1 MDEELKEILDQLKNA
16 VNDLTDVMGGTVT
29 TARKYNDAIKETTEL
44 QAEAGETLEEF
55 QKRVKEAIEK
65 QQKANEEKKKERE
78 LNQALNDVLRTSV
91 SGLSSFK
98 DALLDTKDGL
108 AKYSKTLDSVG
119 DAAIDL
125 GKNFGLLG
133 LAAGVAVKGLT
144 TLAGASLKQSE
155 ASLKFRDDI
164 TKMGGVGA
172 GTSSQL
178 LDLAQAAGVS
188 SKNLDILAKPMAGLQ
203 GGLRILGDTA
213 GQGAKAFLDM
223 TAVSA
228 ATRKEF
234 RRLGLTQEEL
244 IQSQADYVKLQMLSG
259 SNLRSEA
266 KDRESLRKSSLEYT
280 KNLVELAAISGT
292 DLETAKKNQE
302 FAAQQYAEV
311 LRTRQENM
319 KIDRLREQMSQ
330 ARTAAEKKA
339 IQEQID
345 GIKFQQESRKALGA
359 QAKELLGEKDA
370 AALMEAI
377 ATGITGPNAA
387 SLLTRGIN
395 PILIKRELESAKTEE
410 ERQKIISKNIQD
422 IAKKTNQNIEQMG
435 STLPFMEREAQER
448 LVGSQEGVVK
458 AGNILNQDLV
468 KGSKE
473 ARDAARAQAK
483 EGKDANA
490 DLAASMKELEIG
502 VQILLDN
509 LVQQFNPKLLFAT
522 VVIGGLA
529 TAAAAATLALRQ
541 LSMSGALGS
550 GKAAQTIGKG
560 AAQVGKGVSVKGMA
574 GGAVAGIGGMGLS
587 MAGQAVGG
595 KTGAAM
601 DIAGQGLSM
610 AGTGAMVGSMFGPL
624 GTAVGAAVG
633 GLAGLTMGYLQNKDA
648 LSSNTEEVDK
658 STEIANDFATYQK
671 EREQKLKE
679 SNEKLNEILKD
690 NSAALAKF
698 KDKLGTIS
706 DEEFERLINSTQGLS
721 ETLSDA
727 QKEALIAQ
735 RKEAQAPGAETVAA
749 DAAATEFKQIS
760 EELKFTSED
769 QKALDDKKRQ
779 IEMVQKDLFKA
790 QNYEERKRLENI
802 IKSLRDEKKV
812 LDEKKK
818 AEEEYNK
825 LERERVAKEK
835 EKQKERDATNKY
847 LADLAERSKAAAPPT
862 AAVAGSRGERGG
874 TRGRGRPAGSSAP
887 GAAPVTGGSS
897 GGASGGGAAPT
908 AGSVTRTGDPGAD
921 ASPTGSGGTD
931 IPRAKARGA
940 GGTMSDQETKEMIKQ
955 HEGVRYEPYKDSLG
969 LWTVGVGHLI
979 GDGRSLPPQYNRRF
993 SEEEVMSLFDK
1004 DYEKH
1009 KQQARQ
1015 NVPGF
1020 EKYDSMGQAAF
1031 IDLTFNMGPG
1041 WPKKFVNTSKK
1052 IEAGDTEGAARGL
1065 EDSLWY
1071 RQVASRGPKIVSMVE
1086 NATLKAKKGGIAS
1099 GPDSGYPAELHGKE
1113 AIIPLGS
1120 NSLFEKMAKMPAD
1133 NLEEAMSK
1141 LGMKENIAYSKF
1153 KKVSSEKLQEK
1164 IDELGNKQNLIIS
1177 KVNNIPAID
1186 RMQESILGFKD
1197 EKQNLTVPKMPDISE
1212 MLTTLSPKAL
1222 VDKLYKNVSEDILA
1236 KTTTKS
1242 EEPVK
1247 TDNQSID
1254 VMKELAAIN
1263 LEMKDIIAKK
1273 LDDMIDK
1280 LGDSNSIQQK
1290 ILKSSAA

>member
-29 TARKYNDAIKETTEL
+29 TARKYNEAIKETTEL

-55 QKRVKEAIEK
+55 QKRVKEAIEN
-65 QQKANEEKKKERE
+65 QQKANEAKKKERE

-319 KIDRLREQMSQ
+319 KIDRLREQMGQ

-345 GIKFQQESRKALGA
+345 GIKFQQESRKELGA

-395 PILIKRELESAKTEE
+395 PILIKRELESAKTEV
-410 ERQKIISKNIQD
+410 ERQKIISKHVQD
-422 IAKKTNQNIEQMG
+422 IAKKTNQNIERMG
-435 STLPFMEREAQER
+435 STLPFMEREAQEA

-473 ARDAARAQAK
+473 ARDAARAQSK

-509 LVQQFNPKLLFAT
+509 IVQQFNPKLLFAT

-529 TAAAAATLALRQ
+529 TAAASATLALRQ

-560 AAQVGKGVSVKGMA
+560 AAQVGKGISVKGMA

-633 GLAGLTMGYLQNKDA
+633 GLAGLTMGYIQNKDA

-658 STEIANDFATYQK
+658 STEIANDFARYQK

-706 DEEFERLINSTQGLS
+706 DEEFKKLIDSTQG
-721 ETLSDA
+721 LSDA

-769 QKALDDKKRQ
+769 QKVLEDKKRQ

-812 LDEKKK
+812 LEEKKK

-835 EKQKERDATNKY
+835 EKQKERDATNAY
-847 LADLAERSKAAAPPT
+847 LAELAERSKAAAPPT
-862 AAVAGSRGERGG
+862 AAVAGSGG
-874 TRGRGRPAGSSAP
+874 GGGRPAGSSAP
-887 GAAPVTGGSS
+887 GAAPVAGVTS
-897 GGASGGGAAPT
+897 GGVSGGGGAAPT

-921 ASPTGSGGTD
+921 ASPTGSGGTE
-931 IPRAKARGA
+931 IPRAMARGA

-1086 NATLKAKKGGIAS
+1086 NATVKAKDGGIAS
-1099 GPDSGYPAELHGKE
+1099 GPKSGYPAELHGKE

-1153 KKVSSEKLQEK
+1153 KKVSSGKLQEK

-1222 VDKLYKNVSEDILA
+1222 VDKLYKNISEDILA

-1263 LEMKDIIAKK
+1263 LEMKDIMAKK